1 MQSSWFTLNSSRSPR
16 SARRV
21 PARVRHDADVRR
33 RARLHFR
40 IRFIKGVVKGIIGV
54 SFVSLTLVL
63 LCNWWVVYS
72 TRSQVYFHLSRL
84 PANDYALVLGTS
96 RFVKSGKENLFF
108 RYRMEATARL
118 WKEGKIKYIILS
130 GNNDSEY
137 YNEPSDMRKAL
148 IRLGIPESVMTLD
161 YAGFRTFDSV
171 VRCKAIFHQQ
181 KITIVS
187 QNFHNARALYIGNHE
202 GIDAIAFAAQD
213 VPEGYSLQTLIREYL
228 ARPRAMLDV
237 YLIRP
242 EAEKGN
248 REIKLFHKKA
258 R

>member
-1 MQSSWFTLNSSRSPR
+1 MHPSWFSTRSANSPR
-16 SARRV
+16 RTRLLQ
-21 PARVRHDADVRR
+21 VRHDSRVHH
-33 RARLHFR
+33 RARAWYR
-40 IRFIKGVVKGIIGV
+40 VRFVKGVIKGGILV
-54 SFVSLTLVL
+54 AFVGLTTVL
-63 LCNWWVVYS
+63 LCNWWVVYT
-72 TRSQVYFHLSRL
+72 TREQVYFDVDRL
-84 PANDYALVLGTS
+84 PTNDVALVLGTS

-118 WKEGKIKYIILS
+118 WKEGKVKTIILS

-148 IRLGIPESVMTLD
+148 LRLGIPEAVMTLD

-171 VRCKAIFHQQ
+171 VRCKTIFNQH

-202 GIDAIAFAAQD
+202 GMEAVAFAAQD
-213 VPEGYSLQTLIREYL
+213 VPEGYSFQTLVREYL
-228 ARPRAMLDV
+228 ARPLAMLDV

-242 EAEKGN
+242 DPEKGN
-248 REIKLFHKKA
+248 REIK
-258 R
+258 

>member
-1 MQSSWFTLNSSRSPR
+1 MNPTLFTADHPEEGKHHADVHKRAGALY
-16 SARRV
+16 
-21 PARVRHDADVRR
+21 RVRLVKRV
-33 RARLHFR
+33 
-40 IRFIKGVVKGIIGV
+40 IKVGVAFT
-54 SFVSLTLVL
+54 FVVAMSIL
-63 LCNWWVVYS
+63 LSNGWVVYS
-72 TRSQVYFHLSRL
+72 TRKQIYFDLHRL
-84 PANDYALVLGTS
+84 PSNDVGLVLGTS

-148 IRLGIPESVMTLD
+148 MRLGIPESVMTLD

-171 VRCKAIFHQQ
+171 VRCKEVFNQE
-181 KITIVS
+181 KITIIS
-187 QNFHNARALYIGNHE
+187 QNFHNVRALYISNYE
-202 GIDAIAFAAQD
+202 GIDAVAFAAQD
-213 VPEGYSLQTLIREYL
+213 VPEGYSFQTLVREYL

-242 EAEKGN
+242 KTETGN
-248 REIKLFHKKA
+248 WEIKKGKA
-258 R
+258 Y